1 MNRIAF
7 FTLLLAAPLSAW
19 AQPPRAD
26 SLKTLTAMQD
36 GMVAAVAKAET
47 SVVAI
52 ARVDEATG
60 ADGAS
65 GLNPRLDP
73 DSPDFLPDHFG
84 TGVVIDKRGLIL
96 TAAHVVNPK
105 SQHWVTTTA
114 KKRYRARIK
123 ALDPRSDLAVLE
135 IDARDLTPITLGDA
149 SQLKK
154 GQFAITLGNPYAIAR
169 DGSPSAAL
177 GIIAN
182 IGRRVPVESS
192 PTGGGRDKLYHYAML
207 IQTDAK
213 LNLGTSGGPLLAL
226 NGEMVGL
233 TTSLAALSGYEQAAG
248 YALPVDEG
256 FRRIVDTLKEGREVE
271 YGFLG
276 IKPENLNDEERK
288 TTPVGIRVLDVV
300 SGTPAQRYGI
310 QVGDI
315 VTHVDGTPIH
325 DLDELVL
332 KVGQYPVDAKLPVKF
347 VRNRRPLELNIE
359 LTKFPIRGEKVVTD
373 PASAWRG
380 LRIDYATTRPEDL
393 ERATRMTNVRDGAVV
408 ITSVDPNTAGA
419 AARLE
424 PGTFIT
430 QINDTRVHNPKE
442 FRAATLAQSG
452 TVKLTVVRV
461 NANVSETVE
470 IGTGK

>member
-1 MNRIAF
+1 MPTLDIVFRSFPLVFAWAWHTHDARHYVKINLFGISYRSEGNPLNRIAF
-7 FTLLLAAPLSAW
+7 LTLLFAAPVTAF
-19 AQPPRAD
+19 AQPRTPTPD

-36 GMVAAVAKAET
+36 GLVAAVARAET

-52 ARVDEATG
+52 ARVDEAANAAGTT
-60 ADGAS
+60 

-154 GQFAITLGNPYAIAR
+154 GQFAIALGNPYAIAR

-177 GIIAN
+177 GIVAN

-213 LNLGTSGGPLLAL
+213 LNLGTSGGPLL
-226 NGEMVGL
+226 V
-233 TTSLAALSGYEQAAG
+233 
-248 YALPVDEG
+248 
-256 FRRIVDTLKEGREVE
+256 
-271 YGFLG
+271 
-276 IKPENLNDEERK
+276 
-288 TTPVGIRVLDVV
+288 
-300 SGTPAQRYGI
+300 AQR
-310 QVGDI
+310 
-315 VTHVDGTPIH
+315 
-325 DLDELVL
+325 
-332 KVGQYPVDAKLPVKF
+332 
-347 VRNRRPLELNIE
+347 
-359 LTKFPIRGEKVVTD
+359 
-373 PASAWRG
+373 
-380 LRIDYATTRPEDL
+380 
-393 ERATRMTNVRDGAVV
+393 RDG
-408 ITSVDPNTAGA
+408 GA
-419 AARLE
+419 DNLARGTQRLRASGRLRAARRRRLS
-424 PGTFIT
+424 PH
-430 QINDTRVHNPKE
+430 R
-442 FRAATLAQSG
+442 
-452 TVKLTVVRV
+452 
-461 NANVSETVE
+461 
-470 IGTGK
+470 